1 MNNTAQSQNL
11 GTLETSAIP
20 VTSTT
25 LATSVTSA
33 TPAAQSTTPATST
46 ASPTPTRVKDLPIA
60 KIWAFATGQFG
71 WALLS
76 GIISNWLVYFYQP
89 DAETIAQ
96 GQTVFIPQGLAILGI
111 VTVVGGITAFARFFD
126 AFVDPAVASL
136 SDRSQSSRGRRI
148 PFLQL
153 AALPLAA
160 VTVLVFW
167 SPVNT
172 TSWVNAAFLFVTVI
186 GYYIALTFYCT
197 PYNALIAELGH
208 DSKQQLTISTTIS
221 FTFIAGTAVAYVA
234 PVIWGGFVPAFGR
247 VNAIRVTFTIL
258 AIVAL
263 VCMLVP
269 ALAINEREYV
279 DSKPTGEDTL
289 TSLKETFRDREFVK
303 FVSSDIVYWVA
314 ITMFQTGLPFFVT
327 SLLKLP
333 ETSTTIYFV
342 LMTGV
347 SVLCYL
353 PVNIFAG
360 RVGKKRLMLV
370 GFVIFTC
377 AYAFASLLGSGMLG
391 AIPAMAQGV
400 ILSVACAV
408 PMAIF
413 GILPQAVVA
422 NIAGA
427 SSKSTGED
435 RQGMFYAA
443 RTFAMKMGQSLS
455 MLLFTGLSTIGAGSG
470 AGYRAAAV
478 CAAILCGIGG
488 VIFAFYDERKVLS
501 VLEG

>member
-1 MNNTAQSQNL
+1 MA
-11 GTLETSAIP
+11 GTTGGAAMGACTEAPARPAI
-20 VTSTT
+20 
-25 LATSVTSA
+25 
-33 TPAAQSTTPATST
+33 
-46 ASPTPTRVKDLPIA
+46 KDLPTS
-60 KIWAFATGQFG
+60 KVWAFAVGQFG

-76 GIISNWLVYFYQP
+76 GTISNWLVYFYQP
-89 DAETIAQ
+89 DQETIDQ
-96 GQTVFIPQGLAILGI
+96 GQTVFVPQGLVILGI

-136 SDRSQSSRGRRI
+136 SDRSTSPRGRRI
-148 PFLQL
+148 PFLQR

-167 SPVNT
+167 SPING

-208 DSKQQLTISTTIS
+208 DSKQQLNISTTIS

-234 PVIWGGFVPAFGR
+234 PVIWGAFVPGLGR
-247 VNAIRVTFTIL
+247 VNAIRITFTIL
-258 AIVAL
+258 AAVAF

-269 ALAINEREYV
+269 ALAIDEREYV

-327 SLLKLP
+327 GLLKLP

-347 SVLCYL
+347 SVLFYL

-370 GFVIFTC
+370 GFAIFTC
-377 AYAFASLLGSGMLG
+377 AYVFASLLGSGALAG
-391 AIPAMAQGV
+391 IPAMAQGAN
-400 ILSVACAV
+400 LSVACAV

-455 MLLFTGLSTIGAGSG
+455 MLLFTGLSTIGAASG
-470 AGYRAAAV
+470 TGYRAAAI
-478 CAAILCGIGG
+478 CAAVLCGVGG
-488 VIFAFYDERKVLS
+488 VIFAFYNEKKVLKA
-501 VLEG
+501 LEA

>member
-1 MNNTAQSQNL
+1 MGNATTASVTGVQVAPAK
-11 GTLETSAIP
+11 SAI
-20 VTSTT
+20 
-25 LATSVTSA
+25 
-33 TPAAQSTTPATST
+33 
-46 ASPTPTRVKDLPIA
+46 RDLPIA
-60 KIWAFATGQFG
+60 KVWAFAVGQFG

-89 DAETIAQ
+89 DQETISQ
-96 GQTVFIPQGLAILGI
+96 GQTVFVPQGLVVLGI

-136 SDRSQSSRGRRI
+136 SDRCDAKSGRRM
-148 PFLQL
+148 PFLKF
-153 AALPLAA
+153 AALPLAV

-167 SPVNT
+167 SPING

-208 DSKQQLTISTTIS
+208 DSKQQLNISTTIS

-234 PVIWGGFVPAFGR
+234 PVIWGAFVPGLGR
-247 VNAIRVTFTIL
+247 VNAIRITFTIL
-258 AIVAL
+258 AAVAF

-269 ALAINEREYV
+269 ALAIDEREYV

-327 SLLKLP
+327 GLLKLP

-347 SVLCYL
+347 SVLFYL

-370 GFVIFTC
+370 GFAIFTC
-377 AYAFASLLGSGMLG
+377 AYVFASLLGSGALAG
-391 AIPAMAQGV
+391 IPAMAQGA

-455 MLLFTGLSTIGAGSG
+455 MLLFTGLSTIGAASG
-470 AGYRAAAV
+470 TGYRAAAI
-478 CAAILCGIGG
+478 CAAVLCGVGG
-488 VIFAFYDERKVLS
+488 VIFAFYNEKKVLKA
-501 VLEG
+501 LEA